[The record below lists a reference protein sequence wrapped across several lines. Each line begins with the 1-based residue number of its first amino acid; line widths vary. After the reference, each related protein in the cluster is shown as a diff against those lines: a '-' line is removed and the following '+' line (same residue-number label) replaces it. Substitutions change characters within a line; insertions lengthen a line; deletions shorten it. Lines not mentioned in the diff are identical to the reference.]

1 MNDVTLAWNA
11 NAAINDTLLKHLTPA
26 MLGATT
32 PGGGYTVAQHLAH
45 MVECLKGWASDLE
58 ASAVK
63 DLPDLYSNYDPATG
77 RFDAEQDLERI
88 QAVMKQTRDT
98 VLTTAL
104 HAKDK
109 GNLPHATVGKFLI
122 HMMTHDAHHRGQI
135 LLALKTNGH
144 ALPDEESMWLPWRS

>member
-11 NAAINDTLLKHLTPA
+11 NAAINDVLLHHLTPA

-45 MVECLKGWASDLE
+45 MVECLKGWTSELE

-63 DLPDLYSNYDPATG
+63 ELPDLYSNYDPATG
-77 RFDAEQDLERI
+77 RFDAEQNLERI
-88 QAVMKQTRDT
+88 QSVMKQTRDT

-104 HAKDK
+104 NAKDR